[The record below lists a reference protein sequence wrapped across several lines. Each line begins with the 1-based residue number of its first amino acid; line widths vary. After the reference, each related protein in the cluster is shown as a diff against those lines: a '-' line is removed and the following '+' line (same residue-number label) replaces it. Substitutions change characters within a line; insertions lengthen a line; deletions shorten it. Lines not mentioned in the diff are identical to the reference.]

1 MLVFQEIQRL
11 RQWWIL
17 VFQLTVLG
25 LISYGLISQL
35 IFNIPFGDKPISDS
49 VLILIAILIYL
60 FMLTLFSIKLETMIS
75 PKGIQFGFK
84 PFQRKGISY
93 SWNEIQ
99 SIEVSKYNP
108 LSDFGG
114 WGWRISLKG
123 KGQAYTISGN
133 QGILIKL
140 KNGKVRLVGTKKP
153 DEVERVLSQINLID
167 Q

>member
-1 MLVFQEIQRL
+1 MFVFKEIQRL

-17 VFQLTVLG
+17 LFQLTVLG

-35 IFNIPFGDKPISDS
+35 IFDIPFGDKPISNLG
-49 VLILIAILIYL
+49 LIIIAILIFL
-60 FMLTLFSIKLETMIS
+60 FIMTLFLIKLETIITS
-75 PKGIQFGFK
+75 KGIQFGFK

-93 SWNEIQ
+93 SWNEIH
-99 SIEVSKYNP
+99 SIVVSNYNP
-108 LSDFGG
+108 LTDFGG

-133 QGILIKL
+133 YGILIKL

-153 DEVERVLSQINLID
+153 NEVKRVLSQINLSD
-167 Q
+167 

>member
-1 MLVFQEIQRL
+1 MFVFKEIQRL

-17 VFQLTVLG
+17 LFQLTVLG

-35 IFNIPFGDKPISDS
+35 IFDISFGDKPISNLC
-49 VLILIAILIYL
+49 LILIAILIFL
-60 FMLTLFSIKLETMIS
+60 FMWTLFLLKLETIITS
-75 PKGIQFGFK
+75 KGIQFGFK

-93 SWNEIQ
+93 SWNEIN
-99 SIEVSKYNP
+99 SIEVTKYNP
-108 LSDFGG
+108 LTDFGG

-133 QGILIKL
+133 HGILIKL

-153 DEVERVLSQINLID
+153 DEVERVLSRINLSD
-167 Q
+167 